1 MMHTRTNIKNND
13 FKKLFS
19 RQESAP
25 IIIFIAMIVI
35 VASIQNNFFT
45 PSSLGNSIN
54 SFAPLILMA
63 MGQAIVLVSGG
74 LDLSSGTSMALMLC
88 VLTRIMRE
96 DNPVSGVWALIVVT
110 GVMFGIGLLNGV
122 AVGYLKLP
130 PIIATF
136 ATSYMWLGI
145 ALFITPTPGGE
156 CVNWMRA
163 FFDFSAVNNMPD
175 GLKAFGAAVPTS
187 VLLIIAGCVVW
198 YIVSRTKTGRYMYA
212 VGSNRITA
220 YQSGIKTAKIQT
232 TAYVLNSFFLL
243 LCALFFAAE
252 NQAGSARIGDP
263 LTLQCIAA
271 AVVGGIALSGGR
283 GNVFL
288 AIVGAVIMSMVSKII
303 FFANMPDAY
312 QTLVSGVIIIVA
324 IASSAIYSTM
334 NERAVLRG
342 GR

>member
-1 MMHTRTNIKNND
+1 MNIRANIKTNG
-13 FKKLFS
+13 FGKLFS

-25 IIIFIAMIVI
+25 IVIFIAMIII
-35 VASIQNNFFT
+35 VASIQSNFFT
-45 PSSLGNSIN
+45 PSSLKNSLN

-88 VLTRIMRE
+88 VLTRIMKK
-96 DNPVSGVWALIVVT
+96 DDPVTGVWALLVAL
-110 GVMFGIGLLNGV
+110 GVMLGIGLLNGA

-136 ATSYMWLGI
+136 ATSYIWFGI
-145 ALFITPTPGGE
+145 ALFVTPTPGGE
-156 CVNWMRA
+156 SVNWMRA
-163 FFDFSAVNNMPD
+163 FFDFNAVNNMPD
-175 GLKAFGAAVPTS
+175 WLKAFGAVVPTS
-187 VLLIIAGCVVW
+187 VLLILAGCVVW

-212 VGSNRITA
+212 VGSNRVTA

-232 TAYVLNSFFLL
+232 TAYILNSFFLL
-243 LCALFFAAE
+243 LCALFFTAQ

-271 AVVGGIALSGGR
+271 AVVGGIALNGGR

-288 AIVGAVIMSMVSKII
+288 AIIGAVIMSLVGKII

-312 QTLVSGVIIIVA
+312 QTLVSGVIIIIA
-324 IASSAIYSTM
+324 IASSAVYSTL
-334 NERAVLRG
+334 NERAALRG
-342 GR
+342 GK